1 MFDTAKHSWS
11 WDESLID
18 DRNERPLTIGF
29 ATIVAVW
36 ALAFALT
43 FASWHFGAH
52 QMQPAQNP
60 MAITRSN
67 RKVTQEDLVQRTGAL
82 AELCACP

>member
-1 MFDTAKHSWS
+1 MFDIVKHSWS

-43 FASWHFGAH
+43 LASWHFGAH
-52 QMQPAQNP
+52 EAQPAPNAP
-60 MAITRSN
+60 VITS
-67 RKVTQEDLVQRTGAL
+67 LTGK
-82 AELCACP
+82 